1 MNDKN
6 GLKKR
11 YKMYKSGKFWVVAGL
26 FFLGTGTLK
35 VTVANAEGL
44 NLMGNDQIA
53 VHNILNYSASLNP
66 LDTKLVDGN
75 MTISD
80 NLYNPQKAPID
91 VDSTY
96 YTNRVYKNVAETE
109 YYTISVPREKRQ
121 NAAVKNMKITEWEK
135 KDNKYTEVK
144 TTVLKPGEKYQVN
157 GKEFSL
163 FDSGQKYYYRSLNPA
178 TSTGTVKIAYDWLT
192 KNITELLH
200 TANGYNT
207 ANPASSDGVPFP
219 GEITTT
225 VTFRDNLGQK
235 VTDSTGKE
243 IPDETYTLLNGQTY
257 EYDEKALL
265 DVPGY
270 TLKKP
275 ENMTGALQDPNTKEV
290 SIKFVYE
297 FDKEAYKEI
306 KLADLDKVIQETND
320 KINGDTNLTETEK
333 TEQLKEVEEA
343 GNTAKKAIEEA
354 DTADKLNAAF
364 ETGKTDIESK
374 YVKGIPLDEQKT
386 KALADLDKV
395 IQDTNKKINDDNN
408 LTQVEK
414 DKQLKEVEEAGNTAK
429 GAINKANTPDEL
441 KTALDTGKGD
451 IEEKYVAGTPLD
463 EQKIKVLADLDKVIK
478 ETNNKINND
487 KNLTQIEKDKQ
498 LEAVVEAGKAAEQ
511 AINDSKTADDLNTA
525 LDSGSKEIRSKY
537 QQGSPLEEQQTQ
549 ALENLD
555 KVVKAT
561 KEKINAD
568 DNLTKAQKEEQLTAV
583 DNASDTAKKA
593 INESKTADEL
603 KLALENG
610 TKDIESKY
618 HPGAPLDEQK
628 TTALVDLDKVI
639 TDTKEKIKGDTNLT
653 ETEKKEQLKE
663 VDDAAVVAKKEISDA
678 TNAENLSKALEKGTK
693 DIESKYHPG
702 TPLDNQKEKALTDL
716 EKVMTDTKKAID
728 EDPTLTTTEKEIQ
741 KKAVNETGQLAKD
754 AINGTSTADEL
765 EKAVET
771 GTASIIKEH
780 KPGDGLDVRKEASKE
795 LIDKAVAETKEAIKN
810 DPTLI
815 KEEKEAQT
823 KLAEEAGET
832 AKEAINKAENTDQI
846 NQETAKGIEIVN
858 NQHKSG
864 DSLDLRKEEAK
875 KAIDEEA
882 KLIKEKI
889 ANEPTLTKEEKE
901 IQSNKVDE
909 EASKA
914 KESIDE
920 ATTADSVDEAK
931 GKGIELIDKQY
942 QPGTSLD
949 VRKETAK
956 DAIDE
961 EAKLIKENIAN
972 EPTLTKEEKEIQ
984 SNKVD
989 EEASKAKETIDAA
1002 TTADSVDEAK
1012 GKGIELIDNQYQP
1025 GSSLDVRKEA
1035 AKDAIDEEAKLIK
1048 EKIANDST
1056 LTAEEK
1062 EIQSNKVDGE
1072 ASKAKETID
1081 AATTADNVDEAKGKG
1096 IELIDNQHQPGSSLD
1111 VRKDSA
1117 KEAIDAEAAKI
1128 KERINN
1134 DPTLTAEEK
1143 AIQSGGVDQEAVNAK
1158 GAIDAATTADGVDEA
1173 KGKGIELIDKQHQS
1187 GDSLDTRKDSA
1198 KEAIDAEAAKIKERI
1213 NNDPTLTAEEKAVQ
1227 SGGVDQEATNAKG
1240 AIDAATTAD
1249 GVDEAKGKGIE
1260 LINNQYEPGVS
1271 IDSRKDAAKKAIDQ
1285 EANLIKERINN
1296 DPTLT
1301 NEEKASQ
1308 SSNADAEA
1316 VKAKESID
1324 AAVDAN
1330 GVDSSKG
1337 QGITNI
1343 DNQYQT
1349 SQPLEER
1356 KEAAK
1361 AGIDEAAQSAKD
1373 RIANDLTLTD
1383 EEKATQ
1389 SAGVDA
1395 EAAKAKGA
1403 IDAAVDA
1410 SGVDSSKGQGV
1421 TNIDNNYQP
1430 GTALNE
1436 RKELAK
1442 ADIDEAAQA
1451 TKEKINNDPTLTD
1464 EEKATQSAGVD
1475 EAATKAKETIDAA
1488 VDANGVDR
1496 AKGEGITNID
1506 KNYQPGTPLNKRKE
1520 LAKADIDEAAKA
1532 TKEKINNDVTLTNEE
1547 KATQSAEVDEA
1558 ATKAKEAIDA
1568 AETAD
1573 AVDASKGEG
1582 ITNIDKAYQPGS
1594 ALDLRKEEAKKAIDE
1609 AAKTTKEKINNDA
1622 TLTKA
1627 EKEKQSNSVDTE
1639 ATKAKETIDAAETA
1653 DAVDASKGEGITNID
1668 KAYQPGS
1675 ALDLRKE
1682 EAKKAIDEAAKTT
1695 KEKVNNDV
1703 TLTKEEKKKQ
1713 SDAVDTEATKAKKA
1727 IDVAKTADAV
1737 DASKGEG
1744 ITNIDKAYQPGSA
1757 LDLRKEEAK
1766 KAIDEAAKATK
1777 EKINNDATLTKAEK
1791 EKQSDAVETEATK
1804 AKKAIDVAKTAD
1816 AVDASKGEGITNIDK
1831 AYQPGSALDL
1841 RKEDAKKAIDEAA
1854 KATKEKIN
1862 NDVTLTKEEKKKQND
1877 AVDAEAKKAKTAID
1891 MAKTPDEIDQAK
1903 GQGIT
1908 DVSKQHES
1916 GKAIN
1921 EQKEIAKNELDKVA
1935 EATKE
1940 KIRNDKNLT
1949 NSQKEAQIKAVDEA
1963 LVKAKA
1969 DIDEAKTADDIVKTK
1984 VESIT
1989 LVESQYKPGKQITG
2003 TNTGGKG
2010 TSSGGGYTSSG
2021 TSGKT
2026 GYSALPK
2033 TGSEQNSYLAGL
2045 VGFVLSGLALL
2056 GFRKRRE
2063 IEEK

>member
-35 VTVANAEGL
+35 VTVANAEDL
-44 NLMGNDQIA
+44 NLMGNDQTAI
-53 VHNILNYSASLNP
+53 HNILNYSASLNP

-80 NLYNPQKAPID
+80 NIKNPNKAPLLTDEEYYPIRVYSNELGTVMYSIAISRTTKDLKVQVFEKNGAIFEEKESIAIQPGKVGKIRQKEFTLKSSGEFYAFYSLNGEGLRIPYNWNAELNGKPFDYKRLWTENGSRDVNDNSGIYIPGEVKLTVSFKDNLGRPMKDSSNNVIPEETYRMYKGQTYTYD
-91 VDSTY
+91 VDS
-96 YTNRVYKNVAETE
+96 
-109 YYTISVPREKRQ
+109 VPK
-121 NAAVKNMKITEWEK
+121 
-135 KDNKYTEVK
+135 
-144 TTVLKPGEKYQVN
+144 
-157 GKEFSL
+157 
-163 FDSGQKYYYRSLNPA
+163 
-178 TSTGTVKIAYDWLT
+178 
-192 KNITELLH
+192 
-200 TANGYNT
+200 
-207 ANPASSDGVPFP
+207 
-219 GEITTT
+219 
-225 VTFRDNLGQK
+225 
-235 VTDSTGKE
+235 
-243 IPDETYTLLNGQTY
+243 
-257 EYDEKALL
+257 
-265 DVPGY
+265 VPGY
-270 TLKKP
+270 NVVIPKNTSGTP
-275 ENMTGALQDPNTKEV
+275 FEENINEEKIEF
-290 SIKFVYE
+290 IYE

-333 TEQLKEVEEA
+333 TEQLNAVIEA
-343 GNTAKKAIEEA
+343 GKAAEQAIKDA

-364 ETGKTDIESK
+364 ETGKTDIE
-374 YVKGIPLDEQKT
+374 
-386 KALADLDKV
+386 
-395 IQDTNKKINDDNN
+395 
-408 LTQVEK
+408 
-414 DKQLKEVEEAGNTAK
+414 
-429 GAINKANTPDEL
+429 
-441 KTALDTGKGD
+441 
-451 IEEKYVAGTPLD
+451 
-463 EQKIKVLADLDKVIK
+463 
-478 ETNNKINND
+478 
-487 KNLTQIEKDKQ
+487 
-498 LEAVVEAGKAAEQ
+498 
-511 AINDSKTADDLNTA
+511 
-525 LDSGSKEIRSKY
+525 SKY

-639 TDTKEKIKGDTNLT
+639 TDTKEKINGDTNLT

-810 DPTLI
+810 DPTLT

-961 EAKLIKENIAN
+961 EAKLIKEKIAN

-1361 AGIDEAAQSAKD
+1361 AGIDEAAQSAKE

-1395 EAAKAKGA
+1395 EAAKAKEA

-1496 AKGEGITNID
+1496 AKGEGVTNID

-1558 ATKAKEAIDA
+1558 
-1568 AETAD
+1568 
-1573 AVDASKGEG
+1573 
-1582 ITNIDKAYQPGS
+1582 
-1594 ALDLRKEEAKKAIDE
+1594 
-1609 AAKTTKEKINNDA
+1609 
-1622 TLTKA
+1622 
-1627 EKEKQSNSVDTE
+1627 

-1791 EKQSDAVETEATK
+1791 EKQSDAVDTEATK

>member
-44 NLMGNDQIA
+44 NLMGNDRTAI
-53 VHNILNYSASLNP
+53 HNILNYSTSLNP
-66 LDTKLVDGN
+66 LDTKLVDRN

-80 NLYNPQKAPID
+80 NYINPNNAPLLADEEYYPIRVYSNELGTVMYSIAISRTTKDLKVQVLEKKSTGFEEKESIVIQPGKVGVVRQKEFTLKKSGNFYAFYSLDGEGLRIPYNWNAGLNGKPFDYTKPWTENGSRNLNEDSGIYIPGEVKITVSFKDNLGRPMKDGSNNVIPEESYRMYKGQTYTYD
-91 VDSTY
+91 VDS
-96 YTNRVYKNVAETE
+96 
-109 YYTISVPREKRQ
+109 VPK
-121 NAAVKNMKITEWEK
+121 
-135 KDNKYTEVK
+135 
-144 TTVLKPGEKYQVN
+144 
-157 GKEFSL
+157 
-163 FDSGQKYYYRSLNPA
+163 
-178 TSTGTVKIAYDWLT
+178 
-192 KNITELLH
+192 
-200 TANGYNT
+200 
-207 ANPASSDGVPFP
+207 
-219 GEITTT
+219 
-225 VTFRDNLGQK
+225 
-235 VTDSTGKE
+235 
-243 IPDETYTLLNGQTY
+243 
-257 EYDEKALL
+257 
-265 DVPGY
+265 VPGY
-270 TLKKP
+270 NVVNPK
-275 ENMTGALQDPNTKEV
+275 NTSGTPFEEKINEEK
-290 SIKFVYE
+290 IEFIYE
-297 FDKEAYKEI
+297 FDKEASKEI

-320 KINGDTNLTETEK
+320 KINEDTNLTKAEK
-333 TEQLKEVEEA
+333 EKQLKEVEEA
-343 GNTAKKAIEEA
+343 GATAKKAIEA
-354 DTADKLNAAF
+354 GDTADKLNAAF
-364 ETGKTDIESK
+364 ETGKKDIESK
-374 YVKGIPLDEQKT
+374 YVKGTPLDEQKT

-395 IQDTNKKINDDNN
+395 IKETNKKINDDNN

-414 DKQLKEVEEAGNTAK
+414 DKQLKEVEAAGKAAE
-429 GAINKANTPDEL
+429 GAINKANTADEL

-451 IEEKYVAGTPLD
+451 IEGKYIAGTPLD
-463 EQKIKVLADLDKVIK
+463 EQKTKALADLDKVIQETNDKINGDTNLTKLEKDKQLEAVIEAGKAAEQAIKDADTADKLTEALETGKGEIESKYVKGTPLDEQKTKALADLDKVIK
-478 ETNNKINND
+478 ETNDKINGD
-487 KNLTQIEKDKQ
+487 TNLTNAEKDKQ
-498 LEAVVEAGKAAEQ
+498 LKEVEEAGNVAKKAIEDA
-511 AINDSKTADDLNTA
+511 DTADKLTV
-525 LDSGSKEIRSKY
+525 
-537 QQGSPLEEQQTQ
+537 
-549 ALENLD
+549 ALETG
-555 KVVKAT
+555 KVDIEGKYVKGEPLVDQQKEALVSLEKVIQET
-561 KEKINAD
+561 KEKIN
-568 DNLTKAQKEEQLTAV
+568 
-583 DNASDTAKKA
+583 
-593 INESKTADEL
+593 
-603 KLALENG
+603 
-610 TKDIESKY
+610 
-618 HPGAPLDEQK
+618 
-628 TTALVDLDKVI
+628 
-639 TDTKEKIKGDTNLT
+639 GDTNLT

-678 TNAENLSKALEKGTK
+678 TNAENLSKVLEKGTK
-693 DIESKYHPG
+693 DIESKYQPG
-702 TPLDNQKEKALTDL
+702 TPLDKQKEKALTDL
-716 EKVMTDTKKAID
+716 EKVMIDTKKAID
-728 EDPTLTTTEKEIQ
+728 ADPTLTKEEKEVQ

-754 AINGTSTADEL
+754 AINGTNTADEL

-810 DPTLI
+810 DPTLT
-815 KEEKEAQT
+815 KEEKEVQT

-832 AKEAINKAENTDQI
+832 AKEVINKAENADQI

-949 VRKETAK
+949 VRKEAAK

-961 EAKLIKENIAN
+961 EAKIVKEKIAN
-972 EPTLTKEEKEIQ
+972 DSTLTAEEKEIQ

-989 EEASKAKETIDAA
+989 GEALKAKETIDAA

-1012 GKGIELIDNQYQP
+1012 GKGIELIDNQY
-1025 GSSLDVRKEA
+1025 
-1035 AKDAIDEEAKLIK
+1035 
-1048 EKIANDST
+1048 
-1056 LTAEEK
+1056 
-1062 EIQSNKVDGE
+1062 
-1072 ASKAKETID
+1072 
-1081 AATTADNVDEAKGKG
+1081 
-1096 IELIDNQHQPGSSLD
+1096 QPGSSLD

-1158 GAIDAATTADGVDEA
+1158 DAIDAATTADGVDEA

-1187 GDSLDTRKDSA
+1187 GNSLDTRKDSA

-1213 NNDPTLTAEEKAVQ
+1213 NNDPTLTAEEKAAQ

-1260 LINNQYEPGVS
+1260 LINNQYQPGVS
-1271 IDSRKDAAKKAIDQ
+1271 IDSRKEAAKKAIDQ

-1361 AGIDEAAQSAKD
+1361 AGIDEAAQSAKE

-1547 KATQSAEVDEA
+1547 KATQSAGVDEA

-1609 AAKTTKEKINNDA
+1609 AAK
-1622 TLTKA
+1622 
-1627 EKEKQSNSVDTE
+1627 
-1639 ATKAKETIDAAETA
+1639 
-1653 DAVDASKGEGITNID
+1653 
-1668 KAYQPGS
+1668 
-1675 ALDLRKE
+1675 
-1682 EAKKAIDEAAKTT
+1682 
-1695 KEKVNNDV
+1695 
-1703 TLTKEEKKKQ
+1703 
-1713 SDAVDTEATKAKKA
+1713 
-1727 IDVAKTADAV
+1727 
-1737 DASKGEG
+1737 
-1744 ITNIDKAYQPGSA
+1744 
-1757 LDLRKEEAK
+1757 
-1766 KAIDEAAKATK
+1766 
-1777 EKINNDATLTKAEK
+1777 
-1791 EKQSDAVETEATK
+1791 
-1804 AKKAIDVAKTAD
+1804 
-1816 AVDASKGEGITNIDK
+1816 
-1831 AYQPGSALDL
+1831 
-1841 RKEDAKKAIDEAA
+1841 
-1854 KATKEKIN
+1854 ATKEKIN

-1877 AVDAEAKKAKTAID
+1877 AVDAEAKKAKAAIVA
-1891 MAKTPDEIDQAK
+1891 AKTPDEIDQAK

-1940 KIRNDKNLT
+1940 KIRNDENLT

-1963 LVKAKA
+1963 LVKAKIE
-1969 DIDEAKTADDIVKTK
+1969 IDKATTADAIVKTK
-1984 VESIT
+1984 LESIT

-2003 TNTGGKG
+2003 TNTGSKG
-2010 TSSGGGYTSSG
+2010 TSSGGGYISSG
-2021 TSGKT
+2021 ASGKT

-2033 TGSEQNSYLAGL
+2033 TGSEQNGYLAGL

-2063 IEEK
+2063 TEEK